1 MSLFRLV
8 PPLTAL
14 VLLLPLPALAQSPA
28 ENLVRM
34 EQLESRVRQL
44 NGIVEQLQF
53 RNQQLEQQLKR
64 FQEDVEF
71 RFQDMRGGGG
81 TRPAPAQ
88 PTQPGRRSDAFDP
101 TATPAAAGAPRPLG
115 AAPAPLGQTAASPP
129 VGAPG
134 GRAGN
139 GQPLDLGSLAQNAV
153 NDPTLGGAGAV
164 MAPPLEQHASAAA
177 GQMTSRQEYDLA
189 YGHLLRQD
197 YPTAESGFRDFLR
210 KYPHDMMA
218 ANANFWLGES
228 LFQRQRH
235 VDAARSFLTVAT
247 DFPKAGKAPDAM
259 LRLGQSLAAMG
270 QKDEACAT
278 FAQVPVK
285 YPKASASVKASVD
298 RERKRAGC

>member
-1 MSLFRLV
+1 MNLLRLAPWLFAFAAALM
-8 PPLTAL
+8 PPAM
-14 VLLLPLPALAQSPA
+14 AQSPA

-71 RFQDMRGGGG
+71 RFQDLRGGTG
-81 TRPAPAQ
+81 TRPVPPRQ
-88 PTQPGRRSDAFDP
+88 EPPTVQPGRRSDAFDP
-101 TATPAAAGAPRPLG
+101 LARPEAPGVPRTLGAP
-115 AAPAPLGQTAASPP
+115 PAPLGQTPP
-129 VGAPG
+129 SVGAPN
-134 GRAGN
+134 GRASAS
-139 GQPLDLGSLAQNAV
+139 QPLDLGSMAQNAV
-153 NDPTLGGAGAV
+153 NDPALGGPGAV
-164 MAPPLEQHASAAA
+164 MAPAEAPPAMPA
-177 GQMTSRQEYDLA
+177 QMSSRQEYDIA

-197 YPTAESGFRDFLR
+197 YPTAENGFRDFLR
-210 KYPHDMMA
+210 KYPRDVMA

-285 YPKASASVKASVD
+285 YPKASATVKTSVE